1 MASLVVMELLQRYR
15 VAILHC
21 QLMVVV
27 VDMYKTVTQLET
39 MVLAEAGPVAEGKT
53 VSIHHPV
60 GVQVESR
67 LFRVRLM
74 GTV

>member
-1 MASLVVMELLQRYR
+1 
-15 VAILHC
+15 
-21 QLMVVV
+21 MVVV

-39 MVLAEAGPVAEGKT
+39 MVLAEEGPVAEGKT

-74 GTV
+74 GPV